1 MDFKD
6 YLELTE
12 GLNQWETKPLF
23 GLESLYFADG
33 PHGLRKQLS
42 NLDPFGKSSSY
53 IATSFPT
60 ASLTSCSFDKKL
72 LEEMGA
78 ALALEAKAL
87 NVHVLLGPGVN
98 IKRSPLCG
106 RNFEY
111 FSEDPLLAGQLA
123 AAYVRGVQN
132 NGVGVSVKHFFAN
145 NQEQY
150 RYTVN
155 SVIDKRAMREIYL
168 RPFEI
173 VVRENPATIMTSYN
187 QVNGFYVNSHRILKR
202 VVRDEWG
209 YDGVLISDWGA
220 TFNKYESI
228 VSSHDLEMPSSNGF
242 YNSFVEGRLH
252 HSEIQ
257 TNLVETKR
265 RIENLIKKYRHNYDI
280 SVDFDK
286 QHEIARHIAR
296 ESMVLLKNNENI
308 LPLSKDERILITGPF
323 IDSFRYQ
330 GAGSSEINPY
340 QVDEICDIASNYSTN
355 IKLLKGI
362 NLNNYK
368 DEKLLNDTLNLAKDV
383 DKIVIVLGLPKEYE
397 AEGFDR
403 DNINL
408 PTNQIKL
415 VEELSK
421 VNPNIVLVML
431 GGGVMDLSIDKK
443 AKGVL
448 LASLSGGA
456 GAQAILDIL
465 YGYPP
470 SGRLSETYINKLSD
484 CNVQLSNHDLNVY
497 YDESI
502 YVGYRYYDT
511 FDIPV
516 KYPFGYG
523 LSYTEFEYS
532 NLKCDLIDNKL
543 VINFDIE
550 NIGKCDSKEV
560 IQIYI
565 GAPKTSVYKP
575 KKELRLFDKIFL
587 KIGEKK
593 SLSYVINTDDL
604 RYYDIY
610 QDIYNLEDGIYKVY
624 VSKDV
629 KTHALIGEIY
639 ISGIFKSHPQT
650 SYLNSEYD
658 TSDFKDIYH
667 LTLPVKRPKLKRP
680 YNLNST
686 LEDLQNTLMGKILA
700 RTILK
705 IATKELKDLPE
716 NLKNLTQKMLKTTPL
731 RLLANYGGDAFN
743 FNMAQGIIDIANLK
757 LFKGIRKL
765 RTK

>member
-1 MDFKD
+1 MDYKE
-6 YLELTE
+6 LLNLTE

-42 NLDPFGKSSSY
+42 NEDPFGKSSSY
-53 IATSFPT
+53 TATSFPT
-60 ASLTSCSFDKKL
+60 ASLTSCSFDKNL

-87 NVHVLLGPGVN
+87 NVHVLLGPGIN

-111 FSEDPLLAGQLA
+111 FSEDPLLAGKLA
-123 AAYVRGVQN
+123 AAYIRGVQN

-155 SVIDKRAMREIYL
+155 AVIDKRAMREIYL
-168 RPFEI
+168 KPFEI
-173 VVRENPATIMTSYN
+173 AVRENPATIMTSYN
-187 QVNGFYVNSHRILKR
+187 RVNGFYVNSHRILHKVLR
-202 VVRDEWG
+202 EQWG

-220 TFNKYESI
+220 TINKYESI

-242 YNSFVEGRLH
+242 YNSFVENRLH
-252 HSEIQ
+252 HTEIQ
-257 TNLVETKR
+257 KNLIETKR
-265 RIENLIKKYRHNYDI
+265 RIENLIKKYRHNYEV
-280 SVDFDK
+280 SVDFEK

-296 ESMVLLKNNENI
+296 ESIVLLKNENV
-308 LPLSKDERILITGPF
+308 LPLSKDEKILITGPF
-323 IDSFRYQ
+323 IKDFRYQ

-340 QVDEICDIASNYSTN
+340 RVDQIIDVASNFSSNIIVDEN
-355 IKLLKGI
+355 I
-362 NLNNYK
+362 
-368 DEKLLNDTLNLAKDV
+368 NLAKEV
-383 DKIVIVLGLPKEYE
+383 DKVVVTIGLPKEFE

-403 DNINL
+403 DDINIPL
-408 PTNQIKL
+408 EQIKL
-415 VEELSK
+415 VEEIYK
-421 VNPNIVLVML
+421 INQNIILVAL
-431 GGGVMDLSIDKK
+431 GGGVMDLSVDKK

-456 GAQAILDIL
+456 GALAILDIL
-465 YGYPP
+465 FGYPP
-470 SGRLSETYINKLSD
+470 SGRLSETYPHKLSD
-484 CNVQLSNHDLNVY
+484 SNIQISKTDLNVY

-523 LSYTEFEYS
+523 LGYTEFKYS
-532 NLKCDLIDNKL
+532 NLSCELKYDDLI
-543 VINFDIE
+543 INFDIE
-550 NIGKCDSKEV
+550 NIGKIDSKEV

-565 GAPKTSVYKP
+565 ASPKTNVYKP
-575 KKELRLFDKIFL
+575 KKELRSFDKVFL
-587 KIGEKK
+587 KAGEKK
-593 SLSYVINTDDL
+593 SLTYKIPTNDL

-624 VSKDV
+624 ISKDV
-629 KTHALIGEIY
+629 SNHILICEVY
-639 ISGIFKSHPQT
+639 IPGVFKNHPHT
-650 SYLNSEYD
+650 SYLNEEYD
-658 TSDFKDIYH
+658 VSDFDKIYH
-667 LTLPVKRPKLKRP
+667 LVLPVKRPKLKRP

-686 LEDLQNTLMGKILA
+686 LEDLENTLTGKMLA

-716 NLKNLTQKMLKTTPL
+716 NLQNLTKRMLKTTPL

-743 FNMAQGIIDIANLK
+743 FQMALGIVDIANLK
-757 LFKGIRKL
+757 ILKGVRKL
-765 RTK
+765 RAK